1 MEIAVM
7 VGQLILGLSILV
19 GLHEWGHLI
28 TARMF
33 GMRVEKYFIGFP
45 PKIWSMKRGDTEYG
59 IGAIPLGGFVSIS
72 GMIDESLDVEQ
83 MKLPPQPYEFRSKPA
98 WQRLIVML
106 GGIIVN
112 VVTGV
117 IIFIVLTYTNGY
129 NYLATKDVKNGI
141 VAHKLAQEIGLKTGD
156 KIVAING
163 KEFDD
168 FGDVRKVY
176 LESNSYYTVERDGK
190 KSDIFIPNNLI
201 EKITDKKNTGE
212 FLDPVEPFE
221 VAEVAKETSPK
232 GFFQKLKE
240 QITGKVTPEAFT
252 PAYLAGLQSKDKI
265 LKLNSD
271 TIQFYHQLQE
281 NLQANAGK
289 KVDLLVL
296 RDGKQLT
303 LSPTVSKEGKLG
315 FWPASL
321 LKKSHLDYTF
331 SESVVEGSSRAFS
344 VVADNIKGFGKIFRR
359 EVSASKALSGPIG
372 IAQMFGGV
380 WNWSRFWLLTGMLSM
395 VLAFMNI
402 LPIPA
407 LDGGHSVLLIYE
419 IVSGRKPSDKFLE
432 GAQKVGMVILLSL
445 MVFAF
450 GNDIF
455 KLFQ

>member
-112 VVTGV
+112 VITGV

-129 NYLATKDVKNGI
+129 NYLANKDVKNGI

-176 LESNSYYTVERDGK
+176 LESNSYYTIERDGK